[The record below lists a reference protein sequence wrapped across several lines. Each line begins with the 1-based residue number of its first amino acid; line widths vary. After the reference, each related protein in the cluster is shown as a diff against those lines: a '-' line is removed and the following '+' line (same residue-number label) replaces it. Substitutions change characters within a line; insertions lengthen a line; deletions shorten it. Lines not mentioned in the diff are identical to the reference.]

1 MIDNKT
7 SRAFRGVAI
16 IMVMV
21 VHFANWNYEGPLS
34 EIWKGMVSS
43 WGIYGVDIFFLLSG
57 YGLVKSYEKN
67 GIDKRFVLRRVLNTY
82 VPYLLIVGSLSIFV
96 DKSLDS
102 PGAII
107 DLLIGQDFWFM
118 TVIFVF
124 YLMFMVLYRI
134 GFIKELLLTA
144 FVIGFTVYLYKSSHA
159 DFWYLSNGAFLIG
172 VYAATLERKYGDK
185 VKENIIRFNL
195 AGIGLA
201 AALISAYWYS
211 VTGTEGV
218 HLLASMMFTVMILG
232 FCVQLDLKGYVLPVI
247 GSYSLYIYLIHGRI
261 LWFLVSKFD
270 SVRFFKIAIND
281 AWISV
286 AAGIFIGVVIE
297 KIIGLVQKK

>member
-34 EIWKGMVSS
+34 DIWKGMVSS

-82 VPYLLIVGSLSIFV
+82 IPYLLIVGSLSIFV

-102 PGAII
+102 PGALVG
-107 DLLIGQDFWFM
+107 LLIGQDFWFM
-118 TVIFVF
+118 TVIFAF

-270 SVRFFKIAIND
+270 SVRFIKIAVND